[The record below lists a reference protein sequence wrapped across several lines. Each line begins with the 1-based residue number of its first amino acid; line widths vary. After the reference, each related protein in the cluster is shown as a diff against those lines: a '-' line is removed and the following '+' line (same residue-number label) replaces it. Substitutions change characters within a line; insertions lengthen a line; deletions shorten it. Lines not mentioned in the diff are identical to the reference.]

1 ASAPQAGDDIG
12 RRLRALLKD
21 VAGFDVDSADPQAN
35 FFELGL
41 DSLALTQVA
50 QRIEAVFGATITF
63 RQLMES
69 CNTLAAVEAAL
80 QDAVATVAPA
90 AAARVVNAAPAP
102 HAVVPHTPAV
112 AGGAMASIL
121 DAQLQLMSQQLAALS
136 AGGEDQ
142 ASLLDVLQQQQL
154 LMSQQ
159 LTIAV
164 LAEPDGPEP
173 DPPQPPQPPGGT
185 RKASRS
191 GPARTDAGAATAG
204 VAAPPQVAECAS
216 AAPAA
221 DATDD
226 DAPPTR
232 VPTTEP
238 QREIWLASR
247 IDPSV
252 ALAFNQS
259 ISLTLRGALDAPALG
274 EALRTIVARHDALR
288 ATISTD
294 GEWMQVHPDIGID
307 LPLTD
312 LSPLSGQARTHAL
325 SERRRAGVETPF
337 LLDEGPLL
345 RAELVRLSD

>member
-1 ASAPQAGDDIG
+1 LERREHVLLEIGPRNTLATLARQQPLLQKQRVAAIASLSDAPGREHAALVAAFGQAWVAGVPLRPETLDRRERKARLRLPTYPFERKRFWIDVAAEQSPIAAAAVTGDAAQAAAPDASAHGPASAPQAGDDIG
-12 RRLRALLKD
+12 RRLRAPLKD

-41 DSLALTQVA
+41 DSLVLTQVA
-50 QRIEAVFGATITF
+50 QRIEAVLRATITF

-69 CNTLAAVEAAL
+69 CNTLGAVEAAL

-191 GPARTDAGAATAG
+191 GPARTDAGAAAAG
-204 VAAPPQVAECAS
+204 VATPPQVAECAS

-226 DAPPTR
+226 D
-232 VPTTEP
+232 
-238 QREIWLASR
+238 
-247 IDPSV
+247 
-252 ALAFNQS
+252 
-259 ISLTLRGALDAPALG
+259 
-274 EALRTIVARHDALR
+274 
-288 ATISTD
+288 
-294 GEWMQVHPDIGID
+294 
-307 LPLTD
+307 
-312 LSPLSGQARTHAL
+312 
-325 SERRRAGVETPF
+325 
-337 LLDEGPLL
+337 
-345 RAELVRLSD
+345 